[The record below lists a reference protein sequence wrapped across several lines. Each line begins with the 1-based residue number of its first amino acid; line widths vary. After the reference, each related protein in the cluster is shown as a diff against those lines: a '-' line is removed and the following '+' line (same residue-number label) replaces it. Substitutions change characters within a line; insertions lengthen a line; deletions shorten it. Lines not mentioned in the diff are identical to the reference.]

1 MLWPTVDAW
10 LDASTDTTQYPVL
23 RFSEDQL
30 SISLPSFSS
39 LKAATHC

>member
-23 RFSEDQL
+23 RFSKDQL